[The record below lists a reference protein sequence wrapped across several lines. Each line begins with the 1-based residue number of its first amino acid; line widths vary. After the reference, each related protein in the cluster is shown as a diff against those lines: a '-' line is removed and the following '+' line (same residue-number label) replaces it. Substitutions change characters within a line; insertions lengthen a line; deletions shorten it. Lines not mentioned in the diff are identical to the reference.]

1 MCTHHP
7 VLSTHHFLDLVSCLR
22 VDLQPPLLQLE
33 VDGLVLGVEAVLQVQ
48 PSGRPSNGGGSIIAQ
63 DLGQSK
69 QELGLRGEDG

>member
-1 MCTHHP
+1 MRTHHP

-48 PSGRPSNGGGSIIAQ
+48 PCSRPGNGGGSIVAQ